1 MLFIEQLRSMMDIA
15 AAYLLVRYLQKSY
28 SDSLDDEMNLCFF
41 CSNFPSDAT
50 EDEKNN
56 GSGNGSRCERREVS
70 WLSLFLYFRTKL
82 SGIE

>member
-41 CSNFPSDAT
+41 FAATFPQMQQKMKRTMAQ
-50 EDEKNN
+50 EMEVVVKEEK
-56 GSGNGSRCERREVS
+56 
-70 WLSLFLYFRTKL
+70 
-82 SGIE
+82 